1 MSSERLGHH
10 DGYRFKIGP
19 AARQLMLTSACQRMS
34 WLRSEMS
41 RQKAGFLWP
50 QLNRHW
56 QEASGSSP
64 RTSILLAALKS
75 RPAGLGGVSV
85 ATCCY
90 VRLRRSDGAR
100 ASGRGV
106 FWFSPLAVLSRHGGR
121 KAACSC
127 FSFPFPSPSPFPTRI
142 FPSSIYAPHFD
153 RLLPGIRAI
162 FRAGRS
168 KARGPRARFMTRRPA
183 APCLLRLMWL
193 RGHGGAAHY
202 GPESS

>member
-1 MSSERLGHH
+1 
-10 DGYRFKIGP
+10 
-19 AARQLMLTSACQRMS
+19 MLTSACQRIC

-41 RQKAGFLWP
+41 RLKAGFLWP

-85 ATCCY
+85 ATCCD

-106 FWFSPLAVLSRHGGR
+106 FWFSPLAVLSRPGGR

-127 FSFPFPSPSPFPTRI
+127 FSFPFPSLPLSQPGF
-142 FPSSIYAPHFD
+142 S
-153 RLLPGIRAI
+153 LLPFTRLILIDCCPGSEP
-162 FRAGRS
+162 FSGPG
-168 KARGPRARFMTRRPA
+168 ARKRA
-183 APCLLRLMWL
+183 AP
-193 RGHGGAAHY
+193 
-202 GPESS
+202 GPGS